1 MVHDSYGAHAG
12 HADTL
17 NRLLREAFV
26 AMYRGTCSGQF
37 RERRFQLVAQLTPEA
52 GGEDSAT
59 AAVRH
64 AGPRGR
70 EGLAVF
76 LRLINPLSQGA
87 YALLDALQGLPK
99 SVQITGAAVLFNEIA
114 RGINADPSEL
124 LNQAQRRADFVSQSD
139 VITQRTEVRSLR
151 AYVKGELA

>member
-1 MVHDSYGAHAG
+1 MNRDILNSVPAH
-12 HADTL
+12 
-17 NRLLREAFV
+17 V
-26 AMYRGTCSGQF
+26 A
-37 RERRFQLVAQLTPEA
+37 V
-52 GGEDSAT
+52 
-59 AAVRH
+59 
-64 AGPRGR
+64 
-70 EGLAVF
+70 
-76 LRLINPLSQGA
+76 QGA